1 MLLKITCG
9 RTAGRQSTRGDK
21 HLLAL
26 SSPSRTLGSP
36 VFLFSSVTTTI
47 LTVMAILTSLLPC
60 PKLRFILTLKYLIAS
75 RTVASGT
82 KQPALQLIKVRPDK
96 SDNKSLSSF
105 LSIISTNKKN
115 TSSSLSCREEGCLL
129 CTKSD
134 QPENNLLKK

>member
-1 MLLKITCG
+1 MDTSQTTRAPALLKITCG

-36 VFLFSSVTTTI
+36 VFLFSWVTTTI
-47 LTVMAILTSLLPC
+47 LTVMAIQTSLLPC

-82 KQPALQLIKVRPDK
+82 KQPARQRIKVLPNK
-96 SDNKSLSSF
+96 SDSKSLSSF
-105 LSIISTNKKN
+105 LSVILAPKLPLFPL
-115 TSSSLSCREEGCLL
+115 SSSKRLSPQVQL
-129 CTKSD
+129 
-134 QPENNLLKK
+134 

>member
-1 MLLKITCG
+1 MLKITCG

-36 VFLFSSVTTTI
+36 VFFFSWVTTTI
-47 LTVMAILTSLLPC
+47 LTVMAIQTSLLPC

-82 KQPALQLIKVRPDK
+82 KQPAHQRIKVWPNK
-96 SDNKSLSSF
+96 SDSKSLSSF
-105 LSIISTNKKN
+105 LSVILYQNFHYFHYKARKDCHLKYKYKK
-115 TSSSLSCREEGCLL
+115 
-129 CTKSD
+129 KH
-134 QPENNLLKK
+134 LK